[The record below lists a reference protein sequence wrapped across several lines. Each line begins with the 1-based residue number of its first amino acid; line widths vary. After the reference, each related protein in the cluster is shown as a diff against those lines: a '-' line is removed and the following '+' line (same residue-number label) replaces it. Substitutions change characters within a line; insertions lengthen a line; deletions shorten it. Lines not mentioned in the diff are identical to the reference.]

1 MDDISEALKTLVN
14 VTTLLAFLLL
24 IVPGTISLR
33 AYDRLRSRRS
43 RKINESFID
52 IVIAS
57 FINDAIWVLVF
68 QPVKADVQRGTIPSP
83 QLALTIVLAFL
94 ISPIV
99 LAGIYAFVEDLLS
112 KIGFVS
118 DAEPRPWDKWFKTV
132 KRERRE
138 LAIILVMKSDHRAI
152 GGRYVPPGFASSE
165 PAEEAIHI
173 GEVWEMDQED
183 GSFLRAVDGS
193 LGIFVQM
200 SDVETIEFLEWS
212 AVEKYLGK
220 EKHDGKL
227 LEAAG

>member
-1 MDDISEALKTLVN
+1 MNDISEALKTLVN
-14 VTTLLAFLLL
+14 ATTLLAFLLL

-57 FINDAIWVLVF
+57 FINDAIWVQLF
-68 QPVKADVQRGTIPSP
+68 QPVKADVQHGTIPSL
-83 QLALTIVLAFL
+83 QLALSAVVAFL
-94 ISPIV
+94 ICPIV
-99 LAGIYAFVEDLLS
+99 LAGIYAFVEDQLS

-132 KRERRE
+132 KREKRE
-138 LAIILVMKSDHRAI
+138 MGIILIMKSDHRAI

-173 GEVWEMDQED
+173 GEVWEIDQEN

-193 LGIFVQM
+193 LGIFAQM

-212 AVEKYLGK
+212 SVVKYLGEK
-220 EKHDGKL
+220 ENHSGKPV
-227 LEAAG
+227 EA